1 MFDNIGRKIKRMA
14 GIVFL
19 VGLLASGIGM
29 IGMWITGVGLGD
41 HAGGFTI
48 FLVGLMIGAVGCFM
62 SWIAGCVLTGFGQ
75 LVEDTEAIRHNTED
89 TQYAMESLRRMA
101 EEQRRAGKR
110 ARQQEEP
117 QE

>member
-19 VGLLASGIGM
+19 VGLLASGICM

-48 FLVGLMIGAVGCFM
+48 FVVGLLIGMLFCRDLNGYWEVILEGLGSKAAMTAVM
-62 SWIAGCVLTGFGQ
+62 LWL
-75 LVEDTEAIRHNTED
+75 
-89 TQYAMESLRRMA
+89 
-101 EEQRRAGKR
+101 
-110 ARQQEEP
+110 QE
-117 QE
+117 